1 MGFKRRNR
9 GLFPS
14 RAENRVNEVGKQGWK
29 GRNKGRIGGAGGLL
43 AADGTA
49 GGVRVLDMSRLPPVL
64 TRLQAPRTGLVS
76 VGHPRSRGVS

>member
-14 RAENRVNEVGKQGWK
+14 RAENRANEVGKQGWK

-49 GGVRVLDMSRLPPVL
+49 GGVRGSGYESVAAGADTASG
-64 TRLQAPRTGLVS
+64 ASNRTGLGWAS
-76 VGHPRSRGVS
+76 PFPGC